1 MLAFVTGG
9 TGFVGAHVIHALV
22 ERKVDVLALVRPR
35 SARQLLAGLPVQF
48 VEGDLSTV
56 ESFKNA
62 LQGVDCLFHVAADYR
77 LWVPD
82 PRHMHAVN
90 VQGTERLI
98 QAAHEAKIG
107 RIIYTSSAVT
117 VRVPANRPGTEEDFE
132 TPGDCRSTYQR
143 TKVLAEQAVWRLIRA
158 GAPVTIVNPSTPLG
172 SGDRRPTP
180 TRRLIV
186 YYLNRRLPAF
196 LDAHLNWVD
205 VRDVAAGHWLAATRG
220 AVGQRYILGHQN
232 LALAEFFEMLAG
244 VSGVP
249 APRVRIP
256 YAVAY
261 LAGLAGSTWGRI
273 SGREPR
279 AILDGVRSARV
290 PMQYNSTKAVTELGL
305 PQTSI
310 ALAATEAVHW
320 FRRHGY
326 APG

>member
-82 PRHMHAVN
+82 PRHVHAVN

-158 GAPVTIVNPSTPLG
+158 GARVTIVNPST
-172 SGDRRPTP
+172 
-180 TRRLIV
+180 
-186 YYLNRRLPAF
+186 
-196 LDAHLNWVD
+196 AHQTADCVLS
-205 VRDVAAGHWLAATRG
+205 
-220 AVGQRYILGHQN
+220 
-232 LALAEFFEMLAG
+232 EP
-244 VSGVP
+244 S
-249 APRVRIP
+249 
-256 YAVAY
+256 
-261 LAGLAGSTWGRI
+261 LAGL
-273 SGREPR
+273 PR
-279 AILDGVRSARV
+279 C
-290 PMQYNSTKAVTELGL
+290 PPELGGR
-305 PQTSI
+305 PRCCGR
-310 ALAATEAVHW
+310 ALARRHTGRRRTAVHLRPSE
-320 FRRHGY
+320 FSSR
-326 APG
+326 

>member
-9 TGFVGAHVIHALV
+9 TGFVGAHVIHTLV
-22 ERKVDVLALVRPR
+22 ERKVNVLALVRPK
-35 SARQLLAGLPVQF
+35 SDRQLLAGLPVEF
-48 VEGDLSTV
+48 VEGDMSTV
-56 ESFKNA
+56 ESFKKD
-62 LQGVDCLFHVAADYR
+62 LRGVDCLFHVAADYR

-82 PRHMHAVN
+82 PLHMHAVN

-98 QAAHEAKIG
+98 QAAHEAGIG

-117 VRVPANRPGTEEDFE
+117 VRVPANRPGTEDDFE

-180 TRRLIV
+180 TGRLIV
-186 YYLNRRLPAF
+186 DYLTRRLPAF

-205 VRDVAAGHWLAATRG
+205 VRDVAVGHWLAATRG

-232 LALAEFFEMLAG
+232 LSLAEFFKILAG

-249 APRVRIP
+249 SPRIRIP

-261 LAGLAGSTWGRI
+261 LAGLAGSAWGRI
-273 SGREPR
+273 SGHEPQ

-290 PMQYNSTKAVTELGL
+290 PMQYDSTKAVTELGL
-305 PQTSI
+305 PQTPI
-310 ALAATEAVHW
+310 AMAATEAVNW
-320 FRRHGY
+320 FRQHGY
-326 APG
+326 APN